1 MLRLLMFT
9 LAVGTLLL
17 SVDSPAA
24 DGPMGATVSGR
35 WKFRMVQGEDTIT
48 FLFAFTESDGKWVG
62 DYIGSSA
69 KLKSEPMVSKLD
81 VAGDKVKFVVSFG
94 ARELLNF
101 DGVLAKD
108 GKKIS
113 GSYSQF
119 GGPLQLT
126 DLYPSK
132 LKKLDDAVDVAR
144 ETLTQVDGTAIFDA
158 GFTVLGQAT
167 AKKIPAEEVRG
178 IADKITKTAAAYGP
192 RWESTITLKLAATL
206 ADQEGFADVA
216 LAQVR
221 RAERMMGDDAP
232 AAMQM
237 QVFETINRVLTKAGK
252 ADEAKK
258 YAVLVQKLEAKD
270 FADYTK
276 STLSFNPEAY
286 PGRKAKSDRVVL
298 VEVFTGAECPPC
310 TAVDLACDGLLQAFK
325 PSDVIV
331 LNYHF
336 HVPAPDPLTSPA
348 SLERANFYGEQITGA
363 PTIFLNGKVGPGG
376 GGPAAAAKEKYT
388 AFRGLIEKQ
397 LETPATAKL
406 ALTVTPNDKGYVAK
420 ATVTDLEAPGEK
432 VALRFVLV
440 EDRIRYAGGNGIRY
454 HHHVVR
460 DVPGGIKGAPLTKKT
475 HEQAVTIDV
484 AELKAKLGKYLED
497 YAKTEGEFPRAD
509 RPLAMTGLKLI
520 AFVQNDA
527 TGEILQSAQ
536 VDLDAKK

>member
-9 LAVGTLLL
+9 LAVGTLIL

-24 DGPMGATVSGR
+24 DGPMGATVGGR
-35 WKFRMVQGEDTIT
+35 WKFRMAQGEDTIT
-48 FLFAFTESDGKWVG
+48 FLFAFTEADGKWVG
-62 DYIGSSA
+62 DFIGSSA
-69 KLKSEPMVSKLD
+69 KLKSEPTVSKLD

-144 ETLTQVDGTAIFDA
+144 ETLTQVDGVAIFDA

-206 ADQEGFADVA
+206 ADQDGFADVA
-216 LAQVR
+216 LAQAR

-232 AAMQM
+232 AATQM
-237 QVFETINRVLTKAGK
+237 QVFETITRVLTKAGK

-258 YAVLVQKLEAKD
+258 YAALVQKLEAKD
-270 FADYTK
+270 YADYTK

-325 PSDVIV
+325 PNDVIV

-363 PTIFLNGKVGPGG
+363 PTIFVNGKVGPGG
-376 GGPAAAAKEKYT
+376 GGPAAAAKDKYT

-397 LETPATAKL
+397 LETPAAAKL
-406 ALTVTPNDKGYVAK
+406 ALTVTPNGKGYVAK

-454 HHHVVR
+454 HHQVVR
-460 DVPGGIKGAPLTKKT
+460 DVPGGIKGVPLTKKT
-475 HEQAVTIDV
+475 QEQAVTIDI

-509 RPLAMTGLKLI
+509 RPLELTGLKLI